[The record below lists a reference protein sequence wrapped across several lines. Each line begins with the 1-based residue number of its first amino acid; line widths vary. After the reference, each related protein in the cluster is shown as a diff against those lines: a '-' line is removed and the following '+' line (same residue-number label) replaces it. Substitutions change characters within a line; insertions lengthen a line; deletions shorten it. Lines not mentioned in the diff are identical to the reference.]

1 MRNYWKRRKV
11 QKPLSRKLS
20 LGRRGGAVNS
30 KKTMCTRCRSVRP
43 GKAKIF
49 CIINDNKRLC
59 STHRI
64 HVWYIC

>member
-30 KKTMCTRCRSVRP
+30 KK
-43 GKAKIF
+43 
-49 CIINDNKRLC
+49 NDVYQVSLCQARKSEDLLYNK
-59 STHRI
+59 
-64 HVWYIC
+64 W